1 MIDHIGIIQ
10 VHAVRFSR
18 NLAQASVRTVDACAT
33 RRAPTLSEAIDRAYR
48 ACIDLDYRE
57 ASREDLS
64 CV

>member
-10 VHAVRFSR
+10 IHAVRFSR
-18 NLAQASVRTVDACAT
+18 SLAQASVRTSDACET
-33 RRAPTLSEAIDRAYR
+33 RKAPTLSEAIERAYR

-57 ASREDLS
+57 ESREDLP